1 MNVIYDSCF
10 KVYILLTVSSWQP
23 VLSSQGDVPAGSPQG
38 DIPPSVS
45 PQGDV
50 PAGSPQGDIPPSVSP
65 QGVEAPGVS
74 SPQPPPAVESPQDTR
89 IDQSTYSSVWK

>member
-1 MNVIYDSCF
+1 
-10 KVYILLTVSSWQP
+10 VYILLTVSSWQP

-45 PQGDV
+45 PQG
-50 PAGSPQGDIPPSVSP
+50 I
-65 QGVEAPGVS
+65 EAPGVS
-74 SPQPPPAVESPQDTR
+74 SPQPPPAVERPQDTR